1 MTSLTGKLEVLKQDA
16 RGRVRTPVA
25 RREALLDEFEK
36 SGMSGAAFARLSGIK
51 YATFAAWAAKRRK
64 GRTALSTTVCP
75 QAHGSTPASSGDPIR
90 LFEAVVDGGGPV
102 DRHLAGSHGLLVELP
117 GGSRMVVESPL
128 QMQMAAE
135 LVALIAQRA
144 RARC

>member
-1 MTSLTGKLEVLKQDA
+1 MTSITVETENLKQDT
-16 RGRVRTPVA
+16 RGRVRTPAA

-36 SGMSGAAFARLSGIK
+36 SGMSGAEFARLTGIK
-51 YATFAAWAAKRRK
+51 CATFAAWAAKRRK
-64 GRTALSTTVCP
+64 GRTALSAAVCP
-75 QAHGSTPASSGDPIR
+75 QVRGSAPVSGGDPIR

-102 DRHLAGSHGLLVELP
+102 GPHRAGPHGLLVELP
-117 GGSRMVVESPL
+117 GGSRMVVGSPL